1 MNGNSNIE
9 MRLSHY
15 EHLMYN
21 YFMTGEMH
29 VSDADDS
36 LTGYL
41 YRVLSDPSIQ
51 EKLKDDLM
59 QQFFMQQM
67 MYFFRYV
74 LMQAEM
80 SGKVMTENVWEGF
93 ERRLADEM
101 NRIGSFL
108 ASRQV
113 SAGHF
118 KEMIELTAG
127 RGWNEQ
133 DYVVVQDIKDTCQRY
148 AVLDEIVCVMGRIVG
163 NGADCM
169 PVKESRRGKS
179 RRVGSSDI
187 VGIGM
192 GNDIKLALPSE
203 LVCLTSPLLETV
215 FWKKWADS
223 QLQLF
228 HRRSVL
234 PVRSARQGTK
244 ERTAQG
250 GAMIVCVD
258 TSGSMFGRKEQIA
271 KGMAWKLLKM
281 ARKQKRPLFLIT
293 FSVRV
298 RCVDATR
305 LLPGEFYRNF
315 LGITFSGGTS
325 CLHVLSKALEVLR
338 TERFSWADVLF
349 ISDFEFDKCPGKLQK
364 VIAEAQRNGTAF
376 YGLQFG
382 KGYNVLH
389 GVFDKIWQL

>member
-215 FWKKWADS
+215 FWKKWPTAS
-223 QLQLF
+223 C
-228 HRRSVL
+228 SCSIAVL
-234 PVRSARQGTK
+234 CFPSAPP
-244 ERTAQG
+244 
-250 GAMIVCVD
+250 
-258 TSGSMFGRKEQIA
+258 GR
-271 KGMAWKLLKM
+271 G
-281 ARKQKRPLFLIT
+281 R
-293 FSVRV
+293 
-298 RCVDATR
+298 
-305 LLPGEFYRNF
+305 
-315 LGITFSGGTS
+315 
-325 CLHVLSKALEVLR
+325 
-338 TERFSWADVLF
+338 
-349 ISDFEFDKCPGKLQK
+349 
-364 VIAEAQRNGTAF
+364 RNGR
-376 YGLQFG
+376 L
-382 KGYNVLH
+382 KGVP
-389 GVFDKIWQL
+389 